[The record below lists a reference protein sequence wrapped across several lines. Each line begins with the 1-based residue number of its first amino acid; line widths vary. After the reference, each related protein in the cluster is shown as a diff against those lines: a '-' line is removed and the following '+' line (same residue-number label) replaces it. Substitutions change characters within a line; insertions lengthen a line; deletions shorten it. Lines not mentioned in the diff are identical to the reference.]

1 MECAHALRFFK
12 RKMEEYELLI
22 QEIELLWREVMM
34 SNSDADVKDVV
45 ESLAK

>member
-1 MECAHALRFFK
+1 
-12 RKMEEYELLI
+12 MEEYELLI